1 MSRNQLQE
9 DLDKFLQ
16 CPVCLEQIKEPKL
29 LTCQHSFCSN
39 PCLKNMITTKNIGT
53 NSWYLSNGKLQ
64 KRAGPNN
71 TVKCAICR
79 KSYDYRSIDDIPD
92 NLQMKN
98 LLEIRQKQVKSHH
111 QSHDRGKI

>member
-1 MSRNQLQE
+1 MSRNQLQD

-39 PCLKNMITTKNIGT
+39 PCLKNMITTKNIKFGRKI
-53 NSWYLSNGKLQ
+53 SSK
-64 KRAGPNN
+64 N

-79 KSYDYRSIDDIPD
+79 KSYDFRSIDDIPD

-111 QSHDRGKI
+111 QSHERGKI

>member
-1 MSRNQLQE
+1 ML
-9 DLDKFLQ
+9 
-16 CPVCLEQIKEPKL
+16 PKM
-29 LTCQHSFCSN
+29 C
-39 PCLKNMITTKNIGT
+39 GT
-53 NSWYLSNGKLQ
+53 NSWNISNGKLQ

-79 KSYDYRSIDDIPD
+79 KSYDFRSIDDIPD

-111 QSHDRGKI
+111 QSHERGKI